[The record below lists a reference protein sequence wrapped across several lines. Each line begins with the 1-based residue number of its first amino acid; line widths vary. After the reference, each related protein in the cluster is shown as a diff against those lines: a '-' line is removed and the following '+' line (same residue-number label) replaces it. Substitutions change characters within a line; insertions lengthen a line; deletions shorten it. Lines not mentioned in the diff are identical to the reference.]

1 MAEEENYEETGDPV
15 WDGMKPTERKQ
26 LLDEVFQDDDWY
38 DGTPYYSGGQSNP
51 AFDEIS
57 RPYRCR
63 HQDGQEVL
71 RRMAKCKRSGC

>member
-38 DGTPYYSGGQSNP
+38 D
-51 AFDEIS
+51 
-57 RPYRCR
+57 
-63 HQDGQEVL
+63 
-71 RRMAKCKRSGC
+71 